1 MWANNCYCQG
11 RSPRKPLGALLLT
24 STQQKKIVRRTARR
38 DFALFALDIAGVAHS
53 AAALFPAVFCLLS
66 ET

>member
-1 MWANNCYCQG
+1 
-11 RSPRKPLGALLLT
+11 LT
-24 STQQKKIVRRTARR
+24 STQHKKIVRRTARR